1 MSITEITNRPATR
14 PVISLTDEAA
24 NKVAELIAAEASEEE
39 LGLRIAVR
47 AGGCSGF
54 SYEMFFD
61 PETNPDDH
69 LAVFGTV
76 TVKVDSASSQHLDG
90 ATLTYSDGIQGA
102 GFSVENPNATRSCG
116 CGKSFS

>member
-1 MSITEITNRPATR
+1 MSTTEITNEPTIR
-14 PVISLTDEAA
+14 PVISLTDQAA
-24 NKVAELIAAEASEEE
+24 AKVAELIAAESSDEE
-39 LGLRIAVR
+39 LGLRIAVS

-54 SYEMFFD
+54 SYEMVFD

-69 LAVFGTV
+69 VAIFGTV
-76 TVKVDSASSQHLDG
+76 TVKVDSASSQHLAG
-90 ATLTYSDGIQGA
+90 ATLAYSDGLHDA

>member
-1 MSITEITNRPATR
+1 MSTIEITSEPATR

-24 NKVAELIAAEASEEE
+24 TKVAELIAAEASDEE

-90 ATLTYSDGIQGA
+90 ATLTYSGGIQGA

>member
-1 MSITEITNRPATR
+1 MSITEISIDSATR
-14 PVISLTDEAA
+14 PVISLTDEAVT
-24 NKVAELIAAEASEEE
+24 KVAELIAAEASDEE

-61 PETNPDDH
+61 PETNSDDH
-69 LAVFGTV
+69 LAVFGAV
-76 TVKVDSASSQHLDG
+76 TVKVDSASIQHLQG
-90 ATLTYSDGIQGA
+90 ATLTYSGGIQGA
-102 GFSVENPNATRSCG
+102 GFSVENPNAARSCG

>member
-1 MSITEITNRPATR
+1 MSIIETTSEPATR
-14 PVISLTDEAA
+14 PVISLTDQAA
-24 NKVAELIAAEASEEE
+24 TKVAELIAAEASDEE

-90 ATLTYSDGIQGA
+90 ATLTYSGGIQGA

>member
-1 MSITEITNRPATR
+1 MTTIENTTEPAIR
-14 PVISLTDEAA
+14 RVISLTDEAA
-24 NKVAELIAAEASEEE
+24 TKVAELIAAESSDEE
-39 LGLRIAVR
+39 LGLRIAVS

-54 SYEMFFD
+54 SYDMFFD

-76 TVKVDSASSQHLDG
+76 TVKVDSASSQHLNG